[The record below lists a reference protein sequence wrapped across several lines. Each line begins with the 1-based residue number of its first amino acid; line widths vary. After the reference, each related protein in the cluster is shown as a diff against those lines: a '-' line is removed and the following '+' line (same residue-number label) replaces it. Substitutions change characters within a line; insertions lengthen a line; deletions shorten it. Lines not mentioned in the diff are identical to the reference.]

1 MVKKIIG
8 GVMVLSVFGGLIWAI
23 STVMPLVE
31 VLATLGAAIVASAI
45 LIGGIILLCTEDDD

>member
-8 GVMVLSVFGGLIWAI
+8 GVMVFSVFGGLIWAT